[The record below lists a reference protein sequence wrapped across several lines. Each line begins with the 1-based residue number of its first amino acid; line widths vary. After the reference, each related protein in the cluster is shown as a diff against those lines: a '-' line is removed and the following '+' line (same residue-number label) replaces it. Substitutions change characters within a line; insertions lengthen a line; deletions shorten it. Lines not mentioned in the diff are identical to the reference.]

1 MDRRAFIHAQT
12 VPGRPPLVPEIS
24 VLLANEVTDLWH
36 ATEGWL
42 KERAVEPPFWAFAWA
57 GGQALARYLLDHP
70 EVVRG
75 KDVVDVAC
83 GGGIVALAAAM
94 AGARRVRAYD
104 VDAMAVEAT
113 RLNAD
118 ANGLSVEAH
127 LAAAEDLDVFAEVV
141 TAGDIFYDA
150 EMTARLLPW
159 LRARAERGAVVLVG
173 DPARSYRPEEGL
185 RPIARHVV
193 PTPVELEGRN
203 ERTGTVYTV
212 HMVRS

>member
-159 LRARAERGAVVLVG
+159 LRARAEVLVG